1 MGERSIT
8 SYPLGVTGNENTI
21 EGIASDNYHFGDDV
35 NGVKIA
41 VIGGLSGTQDCQKV
55 YQEGLTVLFTLPDDI
70 AFIASD
76 LTSSSSPVRDQTF
89 PPENGFFFDKDSV
102 ESRYVWRW
110 ITMESPDLII
120 ELRHGKNTNVIQSE
134 NYTEREKNSLL
145 GEISLGLGPTPGPIP
160 SVQITGTTGTVKD
173 LILKTIDN
181 VRGNSPSHSPARIEL
196 NQRSSRS
203 PLETAEILGDRYGYK
218 LDEPVN
224 YVQGVAISGR
234 LRLHSLTD
242 STPNP
247 SKQIASFVNFLTTDE
262 GFERNNKSGPNL
274 AGICWAPE
282 LAEAT
287 GENIWNEL
295 LLNAANTYETVDRGV
310 SPSPCHPD
318 FGCED
323 MFFISAVCGRAFKLT
338 EDSRFIRK
346 FVDFLLESGIQQE
359 NGLMWH
365 CRSAPFFWG
374 RGNGFAALAYSE
386 ALTYIPNNHPD
397 RITLANTHTRHL
409 KGLSDLQLPN
419 GMWTQLLDF
428 AGTYQELS
436 ATCMIGYALARGIRK
451 GWLDDSFRDT
461 VEKAWNATNRRIS
474 NDGDLVDVCTGT
486 GFQSNRSDYL
496 YREAEY
502 GYDDRG
508 GSMAIWFAIEMEK
521 LHQALPLI

>member
-1 MGERSIT
+1 
-8 SYPLGVTGNENTI
+8 
-21 EGIASDNYHFGDDV
+21 
-35 NGVKIA
+35 
-41 VIGGLSGTQDCQKV
+41 
-55 YQEGLTVLFTLPDDI
+55 
-70 AFIASD
+70 
-76 LTSSSSPVRDQTF
+76 
-89 PPENGFFFDKDSV
+89 
-102 ESRYVWRW
+102 
-110 ITMESPDLII
+110 
-120 ELRHGKNTNVIQSE
+120 
-134 NYTEREKNSLL
+134 
-145 GEISLGLGPTPGPIP
+145 
-160 SVQITGTTGTVKD
+160 
-173 LILKTIDN
+173 
-181 VRGNSPSHSPARIEL
+181 
-196 NQRSSRS
+196 
-203 PLETAEILGDRYGYK
+203 
-218 LDEPVN
+218 
-224 YVQGVAISGR
+224 
-234 LRLHSLTD
+234 
-242 STPNP
+242 
-247 SKQIASFVNFLTTDE
+247 
-262 GFERNNKSGPNL
+262 
-274 AGICWAPE
+274 
-282 LAEAT
+282 
-287 GENIWNEL
+287 
-295 LLNAANTYETVDRGV
+295 
-310 SPSPCHPD
+310 
-318 FGCED
+318 
-323 MFFISAVCGRAFKLT
+323 MFFISAVCGRAFQLT

-428 AGTYQELS
+428 PGTYQELS

-496 YREAEY
+496 YRAAEY